1 MNITPEL
8 IWLAAGL
15 AATGAFA
22 GLIAGLFGI
31 GGGVVMV
38 PALYFAFGLLGY
50 DDGPRMQV
58 AVGTSLAVI
67 VATSLRSVTSHA
79 KRGAVDGQVLRT
91 FIPWIVVGALIGGF
105 VADIVPG
112 RALTALFGVTALLL
126 SAQFFF
132 GRPDWKLADDLPT
145 GPARA
150 GLGSL
155 IGLLSSLMGIGGG
168 VFGVTMMTLCG
179 RSIHKA
185 VGTAAG
191 FGVAIGVPGALGFIL
206 WGWNEAGRPPLSLGY
221 VNMLGFAIL
230 AASAFFLAPVGAS
243 LAHKLP
249 ANTLKRLF
257 AIGLTV
263 TAISLIREAWV
274 GG

>member
-1 MNITPEL
+1 MTLTPDL
-8 IWLAAGL
+8 IWLAVGL

-79 KRGAVDGQVLRT
+79 KRGAVDGQILRT
-91 FIPWIVVGALIGGF
+91 WIPWIVAGALIGSLI
-105 VADIVPG
+105 ADLLPG

-126 SAQFFF
+126 SAKFVF
-132 GRPDWKLADDLPT
+132 GRSDWKLADEMPV
-145 GPARA
+145 GAIRA
-150 GLGSL
+150 GLGGS

-168 VFGVTMMTLCG
+168 VFGVTLMTLCG
-179 RSIHKA
+179 RSIHRA

-191 FGVAIGVPGALGFIL
+191 FGIAIGLPGALGFVV

-221 VNMLGFAIL
+221 VNVLGFAIL
-230 AASAFFLAPVGAS
+230 ATSAFFLAPVGAG

-249 ANTLKRLF
+249 AAILKRLF
-257 AIGLTV
+257 AIGLAV
-263 TAISLIREAWV
+263 TAISLIREAIV
-274 GG
+274 A